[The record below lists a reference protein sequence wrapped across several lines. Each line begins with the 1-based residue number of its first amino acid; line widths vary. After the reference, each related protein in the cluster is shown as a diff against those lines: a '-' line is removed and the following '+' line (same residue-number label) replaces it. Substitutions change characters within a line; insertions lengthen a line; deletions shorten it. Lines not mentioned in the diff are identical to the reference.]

1 MAKPEK
7 EKLTELE
14 LQIMQVIWKL
24 GPSGVSAVRED
35 MAAPGLHHRADD
47 AEHPYKE
54 GQAAAQAARPGVRVQ
69 RDCDRGQSVDQCR
82 KRPDRQDVS
91 RLQRGPGDEPDQE
104 QANRREEDC
113 RVEQALGRGRR
124 LRMRALELWISGY
137 LLNSLWQVPVVF
149 AAAWVTARMV
159 RRAGARV
166 EHRVWVGALM
176 LEAALPAFRLDF
188 SQMWRT
194 MRSLVPW
201 VSGGSAPGGHAQ
213 VSFTVGPG
221 SAAGVLWLP
230 PIVLRSVAILTS
242 GCLLYFAG
250 RLLWGVWKTVVMQRR
265 AEPVTPTGEFAQTW
279 SRLRDRFCLKPEVG
293 EETIG
298 ESRMISGPVTVGIA
312 RQMLLVPQGFLER
325 VAESELEAV
334 LAHELAHMKRQD
346 FAKNLA
352 YEALS
357 IGIAYH
363 PMLWMTRSR
372 LAESREMVCDRMAA
386 EAVAGREKYVR
397 SLLRLASIL
406 SNRPP
411 TRILHAIGIFDANIF
426 ERRVMNLTKRET
438 EIRGFR
444 RAAIVAACAVIGA
457 VTCVSALA
465 LRMEVSGQ
473 AEQDKTPTMLSVSAD
488 KMQGNIIYKKN
499 PVYPAEA
506 RASKDTLNGPVVLLA
521 VINKEGIPVKL
532 LVKQSLRA
540 DYDKSAMDAVR
551 EWRWKPFLLNGDP
564 ISVKTTITVNYQLAD

>member
-1 MAKPEK
+1 
-7 EKLTELE
+7 
-14 LQIMQVIWKL
+14 
-24 GPSGVSAVRED
+24 
-35 MAAPGLHHRADD
+35 
-47 AEHPYKE
+47 
-54 GQAAAQAARPGVRVQ
+54 
-69 RDCDRGQSVDQCR
+69 
-82 KRPDRQDVS
+82 
-91 RLQRGPGDEPDQE
+91 
-104 QANRREEDC
+104 
-113 RVEQALGRGRR
+113 
-124 LRMRALELWISGY
+124 MRALEVWISGY

-149 AAAWVTARMV
+149 AAAWVAARMV

-188 SQMWRT
+188 SEMWRG
-194 MRSLVPW
+194 MKSLVPW
-201 VSGGSAPGGHAQ
+201 MSGGAAAGGHAQ
-213 VSFTVGPG
+213 VSFTVGTG

-230 PIVLRSVAILTS
+230 PIVLKSVAVLAS

-265 AEPVTPTGEFAQTW
+265 AERVNLTREFAQTW
-279 SRLRDRFCLKPEVG
+279 SRLRDRFFLKPKVG
-293 EETIG
+293 EEAIG
-298 ESRMISGPVTVGIA
+298 ESGMISGPVTVGIA
-312 RQMLLVPQGFLER
+312 RQMLLVPHGFLEQ

-334 LAHELAHMKRQD
+334 LAHELAHMRRRD
-346 FAKNLA
+346 FAKNLF

-363 PMLWMTRSR
+363 PMFWVTRSR
-372 LAESREMVCDRMAA
+372 VAESREMVCDRMAA
-386 EAVAGREKYVR
+386 EAVAGRERYVR

-406 SNRPP
+406 SNRPQP
-411 TRILHAIGIFDANIF
+411 RILHAIGIFDANIF
-426 ERRVMNLTKRET
+426 ERRVMNLTKQET
-438 EIRGFR
+438 EVRGLR
-444 RAAIVAACAVIGA
+444 RVAIVAACTVIGA

-473 AEQDKTPTMLSVSAD
+473 AEQDKTPTTLSVSGD
-488 KMQGNIIYKKN
+488 TMQGNLIYKKN

-506 RASKDTLNGPVVLLA
+506 RANKDTLNGPVVLFA

-532 LVKQSLRA
+532 LVKKSLRA
-540 DYDKSAMDAVR
+540 DYDQSAMDAVR